1 MPSSLCKR
9 LPSILPTV
17 CAHQYGGDVLHR
29 PCLLE
34 FPQDDIMWCIYEG
47 MLRGGDD
54 TYTHTQYKTLV
65 SQIFTQHAQPPT
77 AHSLFLH
84 TQECVPRVSENKTR
98 RTKDES
104 HSTVTASRSTRFEI
118 SVLGRTLWG
127 CGSRRR
133 EGDQSTN
140 AALTRSRTLPF
151 ELSLK
156 VSRDS
161 SRRPVW
167 PKICNRCQLPV

>member
-1 MPSSLCKR
+1 MVVTFCIDHVCWSFHKMTLCGVYMKECSGEVTTR
-9 LPSILPTV
+9 
-17 CAHQYGGDVLHR
+17 
-29 PCLLE
+29 
-34 FPQDDIMWCIYEG
+34 IY
-47 MLRGGDD
+47 
-54 TYTHTQYKTLV
+54 TQYKTLV
-65 SQIFTQHAQPPT
+65 SQIFTRHAQPPT